1 MWSYNY
7 TNSDIL
13 EHYGILGM
21 KWGVRRFQDKKGRL
35 TSAGKKRYDSDS
47 SNGKPGTSDD
57 GEKIGWFEKKTGI
70 HLSGRQKTA
79 IKVGAILAGTALAI
93 YGGYRLYNSDVGK
106 PARDFVE
113 NLLDDFTEGRAKLRN
128 TGELSNR
135 QKKDLATRD
144 VDSKLGLLK
153 KKDLGS
159 VDDDLKAINDG
170 LFSNPLGKDPLG
182 SSNNCTYC
190 TTAYELRR
198 RGYDVKANY
207 VRQGRSVKS
216 ASEFFKDA
224 KIESDF
230 LEAFSQGTYRPIS
243 KSEYIQKI
251 SDKLAKYGDG
261 ARGNFCGQYPAALGG
276 GGHSIIWEVVN
287 GKTVF
292 RDGQS
297 GRTYASA
304 QEALQYFKPGSSKF
318 WRTDNLEINTDTI
331 KQAVS
336 NFGLPRAPTRIMET
350 DTELAKQIRRQILS
364 TRRSYGVDL
373 KTAQD
378 IVYKAYNIKI

>member
-21 KWGVRRFQDKKGRL
+21 CWGIRRFQDKSGRL
-35 TSAGKKRYDSDS
+35 TSAGKKRYDADS

-57 GEKIGWFEKKTGI
+57 GEKIGWFERKTGI
-70 HLSGRQKTA
+70 HLSDRQKTA
-79 IKVGAILAGTALAI
+79 IKAGAILAGTALAI

-113 NLLDDFTEGRAKLRN
+113 NLLDDFTEGKANLRN

-135 QKKDLATRD
+135 QRKDLATRE
-144 VDSKLGLLK
+144 VDSKLGFLK
-153 KKDLGS
+153 KRETGS
-159 VDDDLKAINDG
+159 VEDDLKAINDG
-170 LFSNPLGKDPLG
+170 LFANPFGKDPLG

-207 VRQGRSVKS
+207 VRQGRSIKS
-216 ASEFFKDA
+216 ASEFFKNA
-224 KIESDF
+224 KVENDIM
-230 LEAFSQGTYRPIS
+230 EAFDKSGYRYVN

-251 SDKLAKYGDG
+251 SDKLAKYGNG
-261 ARGNFCGQYPAALGG
+261 ARGNFCGQYPLSLGG
-276 GGHSIIWEVVN
+276 GGHSIIWEVVD
-287 GKTVF
+287 GKTIF

-304 QEALQYFKPGSSKF
+304 QEALRYFQPGSSKF

-350 DTELAKQIRRQILS
+350 DSALAKEIRKQILS